1 MKTASKQAH
10 HSPNFPIKKTLNLE
24 ISNVQQFPTWQ
35 VLNGTR
41 SQTYNSTE
49 TATAT
54 DRFHNHLA
62 EIIIFMI
69 FTVFL
74 ISYYTLVN
82 YHY

>member
-1 MKTASKQAH
+1 MMKTASKQAH

-62 EIIIFMI
+62 DLFDII
-69 FTVFL
+69 L
-74 ISYYTLVN
+74 YSA
-82 YHY
+82 